1 MQMYEKKSSESVFHA
16 VFWRKEFFL
25 KKTPR
30 SHLRY
35 GENLLPLS
43 FPIRPMRTKNNNLS
57 TRKLLIMGV
66 FIAIGVVFIVK
77 LFALQVVDQEYK
89 EQADN
94 NALRF
99 VTQYP
104 ARGKVYDRNGEL
116 LVFNEAVYDLMV
128 TPKQIA
134 DAVRKDTLHPFD
146 TLMFCHLLDIDKASF
161 IERMDKAKKES
172 YFKSSPFMTQV
183 SKESY
188 AHIAEVLYRFP
199 GFYFQTRTVRHY
211 PKSIAAHT
219 LGDIGEISKAELD
232 KDTEGEKY
240 YRRGDYIGK
249 SGIEKSYEK
258 ELRGKKGLK
267 VMMVDVHNRE
277 MGSYKDGEL
286 DEEPVAGKDI
296 YLGLDAELQAYGEQL
311 MVGKIGS
318 IVAVEPSTGQ
328 ILAFVTSPTY
338 DPNLLV
344 GRERGQ
350 HYKEL
355 QADPMKPLI
364 NRAISGTYPPGSTFK
379 TVVGLIAM
387 QSGSITPATCFHC
400 SGTGSLPIKCTHSH
414 GSSPDFANAI
424 MNSCNPYFYESFK
437 ATINN
442 PKFGGI
448 KEGYRYWKEMTYKLG
463 LGRKF
468 DTDIPYERK
477 GNIPDCEYYD
487 KMYGGQWNSVTIRS
501 LGIGQGEVLV
511 TPLQLCNIAA
521 LIANEGYYYPP
532 HLIKCFGDSTA
543 IPEVMTTKVDPGI
556 DPKWVR
562 TMKRGLRTVFSG
574 PHGTARRYE
583 LKDIPQCGK
592 TGTAQN
598 PHGNYHS
605 NFIAFAPEENPKIA
619 LAVIIENGGYGA
631 TWAAP
636 IASLMIEKYI
646 RGYTVREDLEKRIM
660 EGRISY
666 KNER

>member
-1 MQMYEKKSSESVFHA
+1 
-16 VFWRKEFFL
+16 
-25 KKTPR
+25 
-30 SHLRY
+30 
-35 GENLLPLS
+35 
-43 FPIRPMRTKNNNLS
+43 
-57 TRKLLIMGV
+57 MGV
-66 FIAIGVVFIVK
+66 FIAVGVVFLIK
-77 LFALQVVDQEYK
+77 LFSLQVIDKHYK
-89 EQADN
+89 QLAEN

-104 ARGKVYDRNGEL
+104 ARGKIYDRNGQL

-128 TPKQIA
+128 IPKQA
-134 DAVRKDTLHPFD
+134 MKKDTIHPFD
-146 TLMFCHLLDIDKASF
+146 TATFCRLLGITQESYV
-161 IERMDKAKKES
+161 ERMTKAKNES
-172 YFKSSPFMTQV
+172 YLKPSPFVTQI
-183 SKESY
+183 SKEDY
-188 AHIAEVLYRFP
+188 AHIAEVLHRYP

-211 PKSIAAHT
+211 PNAIAAHT
-219 LGDIGEISKAELD
+219 LGDIGEVD
-232 KDTEGEKY
+232 KKEIEQDNY
-240 YRRGDYIGK
+240 YKQGDYIGK

-258 ELRGKKGLK
+258 ELRGEKGLK
-267 VMMVDVHNRE
+267 VMMVDVHNRV
-277 MGSYKDGEL
+277 MGSFDDGSL
-286 DEEPVAGKDI
+286 DREPVPGKDI
-296 YLGLDAELQAYGEQL
+296 YLGLDADLQAYGERL

-318 IVAVEPSTGQ
+318 IVAVEPETGQ

-344 GRERGQ
+344 GRERGA

-355 QADPMKPLI
+355 RDDPMKPLI

-400 SGTGSLPIKCTHSH
+400 SGPGSLPIKCTHHH
-414 GSSPDFANAI
+414 GPSPDFANAI

-442 PKFGGI
+442 SKFGGI
-448 KEGYRYWKEMTYKLG
+448 KEGYQYWKDMTARMG
-463 LGRKF
+463 LGHKF
-468 DTDIPYERK
+468 GTDIPYERS
-477 GNIPDCEYYD
+477 GNIPSREYYD
-487 KMYGGQWNSVTIRS
+487 RMYKDQWNSVTIRS

-532 HLIKCFGDSTA
+532 HLIKCFGDTTA
-543 IPEVMTTKVDPGI
+543 IPEIMTTKVDPGI
-556 DPKWVR
+556 DPKYVKV
-562 TMKRGLRTVFSG
+562 MKTGLRTVFSG
-574 PHGTARRYE
+574 PAGTARRFE
-583 LKDIPQCGK
+583 MKDIPQCGK

-605 NFIAFAPEENPKIA
+605 NFIAFAPENNPKIA

-636 IASLMIEKYI
+636 IASLMIEHYL
-646 RGYTVREDLEKRIM
+646 RGYTTREELEKRIM
-660 EGRISY
+660 EGRITY

>member
-1 MQMYEKKSSESVFHA
+1 
-16 VFWRKEFFL
+16 
-25 KKTPR
+25 
-30 SHLRY
+30 
-35 GENLLPLS
+35 
-43 FPIRPMRTKNNNLS
+43 MRTKNNNLS

-400 SGTGSLPIKCTHSH
+400 SGTASLPIKCTHSH

-556 DPKWVR
+556 DPKYVR

-646 RGYTVREDLEKRIM
+646 RGYMVREDLEKRIM

>member
-1 MQMYEKKSSESVFHA
+1 MYTTLDVMK
-16 VFWRKEFFL
+16 
-25 KKTPR
+25 
-30 SHLRY
+30 
-35 GENLLPLS
+35 
-43 FPIRPMRTKNNNLS
+43 TKNNNLS
-57 TRKLLIMGV
+57 SRKLLVMGV
-66 FIAIGVVFIVK
+66 FIAIGVLYLIR
-77 LFALQVVDQEYK
+77 LFSLQVIDKQYK
-89 EQADN
+89 ILADN

-104 ARGKVYDRNGEL
+104 ARGKIYDRNGNL

-128 TPKQIA
+128 TPKQVMERA
-134 DAVRKDTLHPFD
+134 KDTVNPFD
-146 TLMFCHLLDIDKASF
+146 TLEFCRLLEIDKASF
-161 IERMDKAKKES
+161 IERMNKAKKES
-172 YFKSSPFMTQV
+172 YLKPSPFMTQV
-183 SKESY
+183 SKENY
-188 AHIAEVLYRFP
+188 AHIAEVLYRYN

-211 PKSIAAHT
+211 PMAIAAHT
-219 LGDIGEISKAELD
+219 LGDIGEISQKELD
-232 KDTEGEKY
+232 KDEEDY
-240 YRRGDYIGK
+240 YRQGDYVGK

-258 ELRGKKGLK
+258 ELRGVKGLK

-277 MGSYKDGEL
+277 MGSFMDGEL
-286 DEEPVAGKDI
+286 DKDPIAGKDI
-296 YLGLDAELQAYGEQL
+296 YLGMDAELQAYGEQL
-311 MVGKIGS
+311 MQGKIGS

-328 ILAFVTSPTY
+328 ILAFVSSPTY

-344 GRERGQ
+344 GRERGKN
-350 HYKEL
+350 YNEL
-355 QADPMKPLI
+355 QNDPMKPLI

-379 TVVGLIAM
+379 TVVGLIAL
-387 QSGSITPATCFHC
+387 QSGTITPATPFHC
-400 SGTGSLPIKCTHSH
+400 SGPASLPIKCTHSH

-424 MNSCNPYFYESFK
+424 MNSCNPYFYEAFK

-442 PKFGGI
+442 PKFGNM
-448 KEGYRYWKEMTYKLG
+448 KNGYQYWKDMTYKMG

-468 DTDIPYERK
+468 NTDIPYERP
-477 GNIPDCEYYD
+477 GNIPSREYYD
-487 KMYGGQWNSVTIRS
+487 RMYNGQWNSVTIRS

-511 TPLQLCNIAA
+511 TPLQLANIAA

-532 HLIKCFGDSTA
+532 HLIKCFGDTTA

-556 DPKWVR
+556 DPRHVR
-562 TMKRGLRTVFSG
+562 VMKAGLRTVFSG
-574 PHGTARRYE
+574 PAGTARRYE
-583 LKDIPQCGK
+583 MKDIPQCGK

-605 NFIAFAPEENPKIA
+605 NFIAFAPADNPKIA

-646 RGYTVREDLEKRIM
+646 RGYTTREELEKRMM

>member
-1 MQMYEKKSSESVFHA
+1 
-16 VFWRKEFFL
+16 
-25 KKTPR
+25 
-30 SHLRY
+30 
-35 GENLLPLS
+35 
-43 FPIRPMRTKNNNLS
+43 MRTKNNNLS

-66 FIAIGVVFIVK
+66 FITIGVVFIVK

-318 IVAVEPSTGQ
+318 IVAVEPATGQ

>member
-1 MQMYEKKSSESVFHA
+1 
-16 VFWRKEFFL
+16 
-25 KKTPR
+25 
-30 SHLRY
+30 
-35 GENLLPLS
+35 
-43 FPIRPMRTKNNNLS
+43 MRTKNNNLS
-57 TRKLLIMGV
+57 TRKLLIIGV
-66 FIAIGVVFIVK
+66 FILVGAAFIVK
-77 LFALQVVDQEYK
+77 LFALQVVDRDYK
-89 EQADN
+89 EEADN

-104 ARGKVYDRNGEL
+104 ARGKVFDRNGEL

-128 TPKQIA
+128 VPKQLS
-134 DAVRKDTLHPFD
+134 DAIRKDTIHPFD
-146 TLMFCHLLDIDKASF
+146 TLAFCRLLEIDKASF
-161 IERMDKAKKES
+161 IERMDKAKHES
-172 YFKSSPFMTQV
+172 YFKSSAFMTQV
-183 SKESY
+183 SKENY

-219 LGDIGEISKAELD
+219 LGDIGEISKTELD
-232 KDTEGEKY
+232 KDKEGERY
-240 YRRGDYIGK
+240 YRQGDYIGK

-277 MGSYKDGEL
+277 MGSYRDGEL
-286 DEEPVAGKDI
+286 DQEPEAGKDI

-318 IVAVEPSTGQ
+318 IVAIEPSTGQ

-344 GRERGQ
+344 GRERGK
-350 HYKEL
+350 HYQEL
-355 QADPMKPLI
+355 KDDPMKPLI
-364 NRAISGTYPPGSTFK
+364 NRAINGTYPPGSTFK

-448 KEGYRYWKEMTYKLG
+448 KEGYQYWKDMTYKLG
-463 LGRKF
+463 LGHKF
-468 DTDIPYERK
+468 DTDIPAERS
-477 GNIPDCEYYD
+477 GNIPSREYYD

-511 TPLQLCNIAA
+511 TPLQLANIAA
-521 LIANEGYYYPP
+521 IIANEGYFYPP
-532 HLIKCFGDSTA
+532 HLIKCFGDTTA
-543 IPEVMTTKVDPGI
+543 IPEVMTTKMDPGI
-556 DPKWVR
+556 DPKHVR
-562 TMKRGLRTVFSG
+562 VMKRGLRTVFSG

-605 NFIAFAPEENPKIA
+605 NFIAFAPEDNPKIA

>member
-1 MQMYEKKSSESVFHA
+1 M
-16 VFWRKEFFL
+16 
-25 KKTPR
+25 T
-30 SHLRY
+30 
-35 GENLLPLS
+35 
-43 FPIRPMRTKNNNLS
+43 
-57 TRKLLIMGV
+57 TRKLLVMGV
-66 FIAIGVVFIVK
+66 FIAVGVVFLIK
-77 LFALQVVDQEYK
+77 LFSLQVIDKHYK
-89 EQADN
+89 QLADN

-104 ARGKVYDRNGEL
+104 ARGKIYDRNGQL

-128 TPKQIA
+128 IPKQA
-134 DAVRKDTLHPFD
+134 MKKDTLHPFD
-146 TLMFCHLLDIDKASF
+146 TANFCSLLGITQESY
-161 IERMDKAKKES
+161 IERMNKAKNES
-172 YFKSSPFMTQV
+172 YLKPSPFVTQI
-183 SKESY
+183 SKEDY
-188 AHIAEVLYRFP
+188 AHIAEVLYHYP

-211 PKSIAAHT
+211 PNAIAAHT
-219 LGDIGEISKAELD
+219 LGDIGPISQAEYE
-232 KDTEGEKY
+232 KDDY
-240 YRRGDYIGK
+240 YSKNDYIGK
-249 SGIEKSYEK
+249 SGIEKSYEQ
-258 ELRGKKGLK
+258 ELRGEKGLK

-277 MGSYKDGEL
+277 MGSFMDGEL
-286 DEEPVAGKDI
+286 DHDPVPGKDI
-296 YLGLDAELQAYGEQL
+296 YLGLDADLQAYGEQL

-318 IVAVEPSTGQ
+318 IVALEPATGQ

-344 GRERGQ
+344 GRERAAN
-350 HYKEL
+350 YKEL
-355 QADPMKPLI
+355 QDDPMKPLI

-400 SGTGSLPIKCTHSH
+400 NGQGSLPIKCTHSH

-424 MNSCNPYFYESFK
+424 MNSCNPYFYEAFK

-442 PKFGGI
+442 PKFGNI
-448 KEGYRYWKEMTYKLG
+448 KKGYEYWKDMTYNLG

-468 DTDIPYERK
+468 NTDIPYERS
-477 GNIPDCEYYD
+477 GNIPSREYYD
-487 KMYGGQWNSVTIRS
+487 RMYKDQWNSVTIRS

-511 TPLQLCNIAA
+511 TPLQLANIAA
-521 LIANEGYYYPP
+521 TIANEGFYYPP

-556 DPKWVR
+556 DARHFRV
-562 TMKRGLRTVFSG
+562 MKAGLRTVFSG
-574 PHGTARRYE
+574 PAGTARRFE
-583 LKDIPQCGK
+583 MKDIPQCGK

-605 NFIAFAPEENPKIA
+605 NFIAFAPDVNPKIA
-619 LAVIIENGGYGA
+619 IAVIIENGGYGA

-636 IASLMIEKYI
+636 IASLMIEHYI
-646 RGYTVREDLEKRIM
+646 RGYTVREDLEKHIM
-660 EGRISY
+660 EGRITY

>member
-1 MQMYEKKSSESVFHA
+1 M
-16 VFWRKEFFL
+16 
-25 KKTPR
+25 KT
-30 SHLRY
+30 S
-35 GENLLPLS
+35 
-43 FPIRPMRTKNNNLS
+43 NNNLS
-57 TRKLLIMGV
+57 SRKLLIMGI
-66 FIAIGVVFIVK
+66 FIAVGLVYLIR
-77 LFALQVVDQEYK
+77 LFSLQVVDKHYKQE
-89 EQADN
+89 ADN

-104 ARGKVYDRNGEL
+104 ARGKVYDRNGKL

-128 TPKQIA
+128 IPKQA
-134 DAVRKDTLHPFD
+134 MRRDSLNPFD
-146 TLMFCHLLDIDKASF
+146 TLTFCHLLDIDKAMF
-161 IERMDKAKKES
+161 IERMNKAKKES
-172 YFKSSPFMTQV
+172 YLKPSPFLTQV
-183 SKESY
+183 SKENY
-188 AHIAEVLYRFP
+188 AHIAEVLYRYP

-211 PKSIAAHT
+211 PNAIAAHT
-219 LGDIGEISKAELD
+219 LGDIGEISAKELEKD
-232 KDTEGEKY
+232 KEGEKY
-240 YRRGDYIGK
+240 YRQGDYIGK
-249 SGIEKSYEK
+249 SGIERSYEK
-258 ELRGKKGLK
+258 ELRGVKGLK
-267 VMMVDVHNRE
+267 VMTVDVHNRV
-277 MGSYKDGEL
+277 MGSFMDGEL
-286 DEEPVAGKDI
+286 DKEPVAGKDI
-296 YLGLDAELQAYGEQL
+296 YLGLDADLQAYGEQL
-311 MVGKIGS
+311 MQGKIGS
-318 IVAVEPSTGQ
+318 IVAVEPKTGQ

-344 GRERGQ
+344 GRERGK

-355 QADPMKPLI
+355 QEDPMKPLI
-364 NRAISGTYPPGSTFK
+364 NRAVNGTYPPGSTFK
-379 TVVGLIAM
+379 TVIGLIAM
-387 QSGSITPATCFHC
+387 QSGSITPHTVFHC
-400 SGTGSLPIKCTHSH
+400 AGPGSLPIKCTHHH

-442 PKFGGI
+442 PKFGNI
-448 KEGYRYWKEMTYKLG
+448 KKGYQYWKDMTYEMG

-468 DTDIPYERK
+468 NTDIPYERA
-477 GNIPDCEYYD
+477 GNIPNVDFYD
-487 KMYGGQWNSVTIRS
+487 KMYKGQWNSVTIRS

-521 LIANEGYYYPP
+521 MIANEGYYYPP

-556 DPKWVR
+556 DSRYVR
-562 TMKRGLRTVFSG
+562 TMKNGLRTVFSG
-574 PHGTARRYE
+574 PAGTARRYE
-583 LKDIPQCGK
+583 MKDIPQCGK

-605 NFIAFAPEENPKIA
+605 NFIAFAPADDPKIA

-646 RGYTVREDLEKRIM
+646 RGYSTREDLEKRMM
-660 EGRISY
+660 EGKISY

>member
-1 MQMYEKKSSESVFHA
+1 
-16 VFWRKEFFL
+16 
-25 KKTPR
+25 
-30 SHLRY
+30 
-35 GENLLPLS
+35 
-43 FPIRPMRTKNNNLS
+43 MRTKNNNLS

-318 IVAVEPSTGQ
+318 IVAVEPATGQ

-400 SGTGSLPIKCTHSH
+400 SGTASLPIKCTHSH

-468 DTDIPYERK
+468 NTDIPYERK

-543 IPEVMTTKVDPGI
+543 IPEVITTKVDPGI

>member
-1 MQMYEKKSSESVFHA
+1 
-16 VFWRKEFFL
+16 
-25 KKTPR
+25 
-30 SHLRY
+30 
-35 GENLLPLS
+35 
-43 FPIRPMRTKNNNLS
+43 MRTGNSYLTN
-57 TRKLLIMGV
+57 RKLLVMGI
-66 FIAIGVVFIVK
+66 FIAVGAVYLIR
-77 LFALQVVDQEYK
+77 LFSLQVIDKHYK
-89 EQADN
+89 QLADN

-104 ARGKVYDRNGEL
+104 ARGKVYDRNGKL

-128 TPKQIA
+128 IPKQA
-134 DAVRKDTLHPFD
+134 MVKMRDTVNPFD
-146 TLMFCHLLDIDKASF
+146 TAMFCYLLDIDKATF
-161 IERMDKAKKES
+161 NDRMKKAKDES
-172 YFKSSPFMTQV
+172 YFRPSTFLPQV
-183 SKESY
+183 SKENY
-188 AHIAEVLYRFP
+188 AQIAEMLYRFP

-211 PKSIAAHT
+211 PDAIAAHT
-219 LGDIGEISKAELD
+219 LGDIGPISEAEYK
-232 KDTEGEKY
+232 KDDY
-240 YRRGDYIGK
+240 YSKNDYIGK

-258 ELRGKKGLK
+258 ELRGVKGLK

-277 MGSYKDGEL
+277 VGSFMDGEL
-286 DEEPVAGKDI
+286 DSDPLPGKDI
-296 YLGLDAELQAYGEQL
+296 YLGLDADLQAYGEKL

-318 IVAVEPSTGQ
+318 IVAVEPKTGQ

-344 GRERGQ
+344 GRDRAK

-355 QADPMKPLI
+355 QDDPMKPLI

-379 TVVGLIAM
+379 TVVGMIAM
-387 QSGSITPATCFHC
+387 QTGSITPSTCFHC

-442 PKFGGI
+442 PKFGNI
-448 KEGYRYWKEMTYKLG
+448 KKGYETWKDFTDSLG

-468 DTDIPYERK
+468 MTDIPYERS
-477 GNIPDCEYYD
+477 GNIPSREYYD
-487 KMYGGQWNSVTIRS
+487 RMYNGQWNSVTIRS

-521 LIANEGYYYPP
+521 FIANEGYYYPP

-543 IPEVMTTKVDPGI
+543 IPEVMTTKKDAGI
-556 DPKWVR
+556 DPRHVR
-562 TMKRGLRTVFSG
+562 VMKKGLRTVFSG
-574 PHGTARRYE
+574 PAGTARRYE
-583 LKDIPQCGK
+583 LSDIPQCGK

-605 NFIAFAPEENPKIA
+605 NFIAFAPENDPQIA

-646 RGYTVREDLEKRIM
+646 RGYTVRPDLEKRIM

>member
-1 MQMYEKKSSESVFHA
+1 MKNKS
-16 VFWRKEFFL
+16 
-25 KKTPR
+25 
-30 SHLRY
+30 
-35 GENLLPLS
+35 
-43 FPIRPMRTKNNNLS
+43 NNLS
-57 TRKLLIMGV
+57 NRKLLVMGV
-66 FIAIGVVFIVK
+66 FIAVGVVFLIK
-77 LFALQVVDQEYK
+77 LFSLQVIDKHYK
-89 EQADN
+89 QLAEN

-104 ARGKVYDRNGEL
+104 ARGKIYDRNGQL

-128 TPKQIA
+128 IPKQA
-134 DAVRKDTLHPFD
+134 MKKDTIHPFD
-146 TLMFCHLLDIDKASF
+146 TATFCRLLGITQESYV
-161 IERMDKAKKES
+161 ERMTKAKNES
-172 YFKSSPFMTQV
+172 YLKPSPFVTQI
-183 SKESY
+183 SKEDY
-188 AHIAEVLYRFP
+188 AHIAEVLHRYP

-211 PKSIAAHT
+211 PNAIAAHT
-219 LGDIGEISKAELD
+219 LGDIGEVD
-232 KDTEGEKY
+232 KKEIEQDNY
-240 YRRGDYIGK
+240 YKQGDYIGK

-258 ELRGKKGLK
+258 ELRGEKGLK
-267 VMMVDVHNRE
+267 VMMVDVHNRV
-277 MGSYKDGEL
+277 MGSFDDGSL
-286 DEEPVAGKDI
+286 DREPVPGKDI
-296 YLGLDAELQAYGEQL
+296 YLGLDADLQAYGERL

-318 IVAVEPSTGQ
+318 IVAVEPETGQ

-344 GRERGQ
+344 GRERGA

-355 QADPMKPLI
+355 RDDPMKPLI

-400 SGTGSLPIKCTHSH
+400 SGPGSLPIKCTHHH
-414 GSSPDFANAI
+414 GPSPDFANAI

-442 PKFGGI
+442 SKFGGI
-448 KEGYRYWKEMTYKLG
+448 KEGYQYWKDMTARMG
-463 LGRKF
+463 LGHKF
-468 DTDIPYERK
+468 GTDIPYERS
-477 GNIPDCEYYD
+477 GNIPSREYYD
-487 KMYGGQWNSVTIRS
+487 RMYKDQWNSVTIRS

-532 HLIKCFGDSTA
+532 HLIKCVGDTTA
-543 IPEVMTTKVDPGI
+543 IPEIMTTKVDPGI
-556 DPKWVR
+556 DPKYVKV
-562 TMKRGLRTVFSG
+562 MKTGLRTVFSG
-574 PHGTARRYE
+574 PAGTARRFE
-583 LKDIPQCGK
+583 MKDIPQCGK

-605 NFIAFAPEENPKIA
+605 NFIAFAPENNPKIA

-636 IASLMIEKYI
+636 IASLMIEHYL
-646 RGYTVREDLEKRIM
+646 RGYTTREELEKRIM
-660 EGRISY
+660 EGRITY

>member
-1 MQMYEKKSSESVFHA
+1 MKNKS
-16 VFWRKEFFL
+16 
-25 KKTPR
+25 
-30 SHLRY
+30 
-35 GENLLPLS
+35 
-43 FPIRPMRTKNNNLS
+43 NNLS
-57 TRKLLIMGV
+57 NRKLLVMGV
-66 FIAIGVVFIVK
+66 FITVGVVFLIK
-77 LFALQVVDQEYK
+77 LFSLQVIDKHYK
-89 EQADN
+89 QLAEN

-104 ARGKVYDRNGEL
+104 ARGKIYDRNGQL

-128 TPKQIA
+128 IPKQA
-134 DAVRKDTLHPFD
+134 MKKDTIHPFD
-146 TLMFCHLLDIDKASF
+146 TATFCRLLGITQESYV
-161 IERMDKAKKES
+161 ERMTKAKKES
-172 YFKSSPFMTQV
+172 YLKPSPFVTQI
-183 SKESY
+183 SKEDY
-188 AHIAEVLYRFP
+188 AHIAEVLHRYP

-211 PKSIAAHT
+211 PNAIAAHT
-219 LGDIGEISKAELD
+219 LGDIGEVD
-232 KDTEGEKY
+232 KKEIEQDNY
-240 YRRGDYIGK
+240 YKQGDYIGK

-258 ELRGKKGLK
+258 ELRGEKGLK
-267 VMMVDVHNRE
+267 VMMVDVHNRV
-277 MGSYKDGEL
+277 MGSFDDGSL
-286 DEEPVAGKDI
+286 DRDPVPGKDI
-296 YLGLDAELQAYGEQL
+296 YLGLDADLQAYGEQL

-318 IVAVEPSTGQ
+318 IVAVEPETGQ

-344 GRERGQ
+344 GRERGA

-355 QADPMKPLI
+355 RDDPMKPLI

-400 SGTGSLPIKCTHSH
+400 SGPGSLPIKCTHHH
-414 GSSPDFANAI
+414 GPSPDFANAI

-442 PKFGGI
+442 SKFGGI
-448 KEGYRYWKEMTYKLG
+448 KEGYQYWKDMTAKMG
-463 LGRKF
+463 LGHKF
-468 DTDIPYERK
+468 GTDIPYERS
-477 GNIPDCEYYD
+477 GNIPSREYYD
-487 KMYGGQWNSVTIRS
+487 RMYKDQWNSVTIRS

-543 IPEVMTTKVDPGI
+543 IPEIMTTKVDPGI
-556 DPKWVR
+556 DPKYVKV
-562 TMKRGLRTVFSG
+562 MKAGLRTVFSG
-574 PHGTARRYE
+574 PAGTARRFE
-583 LKDIPQCGK
+583 MKDIPQCGK

-605 NFIAFAPEENPKIA
+605 NFIAFAPETNPKIA

-636 IASLMIEKYI
+636 IASLMIEHYL
-646 RGYTVREDLEKRIM
+646 RGYTTREELEKRIM
-660 EGRISY
+660 EGRITY